1 MELVS
6 IGSVPTPTRATSAG
20 PSPPRRNPME
30 DADSSVTRKRPRL
43 DSGDRT
49 RRSMSADRICP
60 TPSELGNA
68 RASFTL
74 PRGDTPPKRIE
85 TNEIPPSAD
94 RTPSKVT
101 INVRDPAPNTLPT
114 LPITNGIDLSA
125 SSNKHDVKTPGQAES
140 SVRIGP
146 ISSDVISV
154 TSTPA
159 RSPEI
164 EVAEIE
170 DMNQEA
176 GETRWRPL
184 ARLIDAK
191 ETQGALLD
199 MFPYVH
205 RQSNLRNTVIL
216 LGNAF
221 EKSKLQESCGFD
233 ILANCLPDSLENGE
247 ILKSLTAWMITYL
260 QNTEQ
265 HDTQWWE
272 MYLDEREFWDELP
285 AIVEGLFR
293 RRLEPLN
300 NFHL

>member
-6 IGSVPTPTRATSAG
+6 IGPVPTPTRAISAG

-49 RRSMSADRICP
+49 RRSMSADRIYSSSSKP
-60 TPSELGNA
+60 GNSQTSLTPSH
-68 RASFTL
+68 
-74 PRGDTPPKRIE
+74 GDTSPR
-85 TNEIPPSAD
+85 PSGTGTISTSVD
-94 RTPSKVT
+94 QRPSKVT
-101 INVRDPAPNTLPT
+101 INVRDPASNISPT
-114 LPITNGIDLSA
+114 LPETSSIHLPA
-125 SSNKHDVKTPGQAES
+125 SLDKNDPQSTIRSDPSIKVDPMT
-140 SVRIGP
+140 
-146 ISSDVISV
+146 SDVISV

-170 DMNQEA
+170 DMNQDP

-191 ETQGALLD
+191 DTQGALLD
-199 MFPYVH
+199 MFPYGH
-205 RQSNLRNTVIL
+205 PQSNLRNTVTL

-221 EKSKLQESCGFD
+221 EKSEFEILCKNGT
-233 ILANCLPDSLENGE
+233 LANHILDSLEDGE
-247 ILKSLTAWMITYL
+247 IIKSLTRWIITYL

-285 AIVEGLFR
+285 AMVEGLFR
-293 RRLEPLN
+293 RRYITY
-300 NFHL
+300 HVCG